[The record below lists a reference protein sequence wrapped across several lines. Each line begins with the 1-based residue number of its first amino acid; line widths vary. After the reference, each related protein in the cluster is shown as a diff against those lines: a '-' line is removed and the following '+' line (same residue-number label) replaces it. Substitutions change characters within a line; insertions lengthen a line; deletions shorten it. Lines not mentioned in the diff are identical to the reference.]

1 MKIKDI
7 TNKPRTEQQIKNDQ
21 EYHEYP
27 MLAPVLNFDDSMTL
41 CSFDQEDMRKKIR
54 SLNDLDED

>member
-27 MLAPVLNFDDSMTL
+27 TFAPALNFDDSMTL
-41 CSFDQEDMRKKIR
+41 CSFDQEDMKKKIR